1 MAYVKALHIIFVVT
15 WFAGLFYIVR
25 LFVYAAEANAADEP
39 ERSILNKQ
47 FGIMQRRLWYG
58 ITWPSAVLTF
68 IFGHWVLFAGP
79 WKHMLF
85 SGFDWLT
92 IKYVLV
98 WGLLLYHLWCHRT
111 FKQQQR
117 GVFAHSSMQ
126 LRIWNEGATIFLIAI
141 VFLVVVKSNLSLLY
155 GVGGLLLVGV
165 LLMLAIYTYKRL
177 RS

>member
-25 LFVYAAEANAADEP
+25 LFVYAAEANAADDP
-39 ERSILNKQ
+39 ERRILLKQ
-47 FGIMQRRLWYG
+47 FSLMQRRLWFG

-68 IFGHWVLFAGP
+68 IFGHWVLLAGP
-79 WKHMLF
+79 WRYLLF

-92 IKYVLV
+92 IKYILV

-111 FKQQQR
+111 FRQQQR
-117 GVFAHSSMQ
+117 GVFKHNSTR
-126 LRIWNEGATIFLIAI
+126 LRIMNEGATIFLIAI

-155 GVGGLLLVGV
+155 GVGGLLLIGV
-165 LLMLAIYTYKRL
+165 LLMTAIYIYKRL
-177 RS
+177 RA